1 MSKPTRKI
9 DLPSF
14 AGDAC
19 QILASDA
26 EVLALSF
33 GSRLDAETVSLLWDP
48 LDEILERTSPRILRI
63 EASRLEHCDG
73 AGFGLLMELARRQI
87 RRDAQ
92 YELTGLKEKFSGLWT
107 LYRPEDFTRL
117 RASRPQ
123 PCCLPEEAGRLA
135 YQAWE
140 GIRDMVRFTGELAV
154 ALFRAARQPRT
165 IRWSE
170 VWLTMEKA
178 GVNALFIVGL
188 ISFLIGLIMAFQA
201 TIPMRQFGVEIYV
214 ANLTALS
221 MLRELG
227 PLMTA
232 LLLAGR
238 SGSAF
243 AAELGTM
250 KINEEIDALTTM
262 GLAPIPF
269 LVVTRVLATIIVLP
283 LLTLFANF
291 MGLVG
296 GAVVLLSLGYPLV
309 SYINQIQ
316 SAANLGDLVGGL
328 AKTIVFALI
337 VAGVGC
343 LYGLKT
349 RSGASAVGDAATR
362 AVVSGIILIVITDG
376 LFAVAYY
383 YLGI

>member
-1 MSKPTRKI
+1 MRKTI
-9 DLPSF
+9 RHSARRVLP
-14 AGDAC
+14 DDIC
-19 QILASDA
+19 RVA
-26 EVLALSF
+26 EQTGEVMTLSF
-33 GSRLDAETVSLLWDP
+33 GPLLDTATVATLWQPLVDLLETTKPRL
-48 LDEILERTSPRILRI
+48 LRI
-63 EASRLEHCDG
+63 EADRLAHCDG
-73 AGFGLLMELARRQI
+73 AGIGLLMEMARRQRNREARFDLI
-87 RRDAQ
+87 
-92 YELTGLKEKFSGLWT
+92 GLKEEFAGLWS
-107 LYRPEDFTRL
+107 LYRPEDFLEIRGT
-117 RASRPQ
+117 RPQ
-123 PCCLPEEAGRLA
+123 PCCVPEEAGRLVC
-135 YQAWE
+135 QTWQ
-140 GIRDMVRFTGELAV
+140 GLTDMVRFTGELTL
-154 ALFRAARQPRT
+154 ALVQAMRHPRS
-165 IRWSE
+165 IRWPE
-170 VWLTMEKA
+170 VWLVMEKA

-262 GLAPIPF
+262 GLAPVPF
-269 LVVTRVLATIIVLP
+269 LAVTRVLATLMILP
-283 LLTLFANF
+283 LLSLFANM

-296 GAVVLLSLGYPLV
+296 GAVVLMSLGYPLV
-309 SYINQIQ
+309 TYINQIQ
-316 SAANLGDLVGGL
+316 AAVDLGDLAGGL
-328 AKTIVFALI
+328 AKTFVFALI

-349 RSGASAVGDAATR
+349 RSGASAVGDSATR
-362 AVVSGIILIVITDG
+362 AVVSGIILIVIADG
-376 LFAVAYY
+376 VFAVVYY
-383 YLGI
+383 FLGI

>member
-1 MSKPTRKI
+1 MKPFTKKPSAA
-9 DLPSF
+9 LP
-14 AGDAC
+14 GDVC
-19 QILASDA
+19 RIL
-26 EVLALSF
+26 EHNEETLYLSLT
-33 GSRLDAETVSLLWDP
+33 GRLDASAAAQLWTPLLNLVENIAP
-48 LDEILERTSPRILRI
+48 QLLRVK
-63 EASRLEHCDG
+63 ADAVTYCDG
-73 AGFGLLMELARRQI
+73 AGIGLLMELARRQLK
-87 RRDAQ
+87 RQGQ
-92 YELTGLKEKFSGLWT
+92 YSLNGLKEEIAHLWSQ
-107 LYRPEDFTRL
+107 YQPEDFLEIHST
-117 RASRPQ
+117 RPQ
-123 PCCLPEEAGRLA
+123 PCCMPEEAGRLVVH
-135 YQAWE
+135 AWQSML
-140 GIRDMVRFTGELAV
+140 DMVRFTGELTL
-154 ALFRAARQPRT
+154 ALLHAARHPRSV
-165 IRWSE
+165 RWPE
-170 VWLTMEKA
+170 VWLVMEKA

-269 LVVTRVLATIIVLP
+269 LVVTRVLATVMIMP
-283 LLTLFANF
+283 LLSLFANL

-296 GAVVLLSLGYPLV
+296 GAVVLLSLGYPLIT
-309 SYINQIQ
+309 YINQVK
-316 SAANLGDLVGGL
+316 AAVNLLDLTGGL
-328 AKTIVFALI
+328 AKTLIFALI

-349 RSGASAVGDAATR
+349 RSGASAVGDSATR
-362 AVVSGIILIVITDG
+362 AVVMGIILIVIADG
-376 LFAVAYY
+376 LFAVVYY

>member
-1 MSKPTRKI
+1 MKPFTTRPAAT
-9 DLPSF
+9 LP
-14 AGDAC
+14 GDVC
-19 QILASDA
+19 RILEHGEETLS
-26 EVLALSF
+26 LSF
-33 GSRLDAETVSLLWDP
+33 TGRLDASVTTQLWYPLVNLVETTAP
-48 LDEILERTSPRILRI
+48 QQLRVKADDI
-63 EASRLEHCDG
+63 TYCDG
-73 AGFGLLMELARRQI
+73 AGMGLLMELARRQLK
-87 RRDAQ
+87 RQGQ
-92 YELTGLKEKFSGLWT
+92 YSLNGLKEEFALLWAQ
-107 LYRPEDFTRL
+107 YRPEDFLEIRS
-117 RASRPQ
+117 SRPQ
-123 PCCLPEEAGRLA
+123 PCCLPEEAGRLVV
-135 YQAWE
+135 QAW
-140 GIRDMVRFTGELAV
+140 GGMLDMIRFTGELTL
-154 ALFRAARQPRT
+154 ALLHAARHPGSV
-165 IRWSE
+165 RWPE
-170 VWLTMEKA
+170 VWLVMEKA
-178 GVNALFIVGL
+178 GVNALPIVSL

-262 GLAPIPF
+262 GLAPVPF
-269 LVVTRVLATIIVLP
+269 LVVTRVLATIIIMP
-283 LLTLFANF
+283 LLSLFANL

-309 SYINQIQ
+309 SYINQVK
-316 SAANLGDLVGGL
+316 AAVGLLDLTGGL
-328 AKTIVFALI
+328 AKTVVFALI

-349 RSGASAVGDAATR
+349 RSGASAVGDSATR
-362 AVVSGIILIVITDG
+362 AVVSGIILIVIADG

-383 YLGI
+383 FLGI